1 MKQPIFPDAVW
12 GDDASILRFV
22 STSEPLT
29 TREYK
34 PDDLVSMS
42 GTYLNQAGRNSYI
55 RAIAKPSMDA
65 MAYEFSEYFGEPLVA
80 ISGFRSAEYQQRL
93 WDLGRC
99 DDGVFCAKPGQSE
112 HQLGLAVDYFDA
124 VSPEMYVTN
133 ARYRKFYEWMKEN
146 AYRYGWTQSYKH
158 GPKIDGYE
166 IEPWHWRYIGVE
178 KALLLKNLDWS
189 YTKFLNT
196 LKSISQI

>member
-1 MKQPIFPDAVW
+1 
-12 GDDASILRFV
+12 
-22 STSEPLT
+22 
-29 TREYK
+29 
-34 PDDLVSMS
+34 MS

-65 MAYEFSEYFGEPLVA
+65 MAQEFSEYFGEPLVA

-99 DDGVFCAKPGQSE
+99 DDGAFCAKPG
-112 HQLGLAVDYFDA
+112 HA

-133 ARYRKFYEWMKEN
+133 ARYRKFYEWMKAN
-146 AYRYGWTQSYKH
+146 AHRYGWTQSYKH

-166 IEPWHWRYIGVE
+166 IEPWHWRYIGIE